1 MTCRN
6 LPLLVFLSLLS
17 LTSSSGSCAGVVQ
30 TQEARS
36 GWCGVM
42 DQCDED
48 SVVLSDPQ
56 KEMEKQLSAQS
67 VLQSGSPSLMEVKE
81 QLTEGQQDDSDE
93 EWDTD
98 LETDSRLQ

>member
-1 MTCRN
+1 
-6 LPLLVFLSLLS
+6 
-17 LTSSSGSCAGVVQ
+17 
-30 TQEARS
+30 
-36 GWCGVM
+36 M

-56 KEMEKQLSAQS
+56 KEMEEQLSGQS
-67 VLQSGSPSLMEVKE
+67 VLQSTSPSLMEVKE
-81 QLTEGQQDDSDE
+81 QLTEGQKDDSDE